1 MEKAGKTCVRFK
13 ERQITAAEKTWY
25 QPLLGKTMWSTSMY
39 RCAAKEQQRDR
50 GLREPREEES
60 WKSVDQKGGPA
71 ACSKGMACEALGR
84 PKKGDR
90 QATRT
95 AALTAGL
102 LA

>member
-1 MEKAGKTCVRFK
+1 MCERFK
-13 ERQITAAEKTWY
+13 ERQITAVEKAWG
-25 QPLLGKTMWSTSMY
+25 QPPLGKTVSTTSLY

-50 GLREPREEES
+50 GLREPREEGS

>member
-1 MEKAGKTCVRFK
+1 
-13 ERQITAAEKTWY
+13 
-25 QPLLGKTMWSTSMY
+25 MWTTSVY
-39 RCAAKEQQRDR
+39 RCAAKEQRRDR
-50 GLREPREEES
+50 GLGEPGEEEFR
-60 WKSVDQKGGPA
+60 KSADQKGGPA

>member
-1 MEKAGKTCVRFK
+1 MAAAGRKDYVDDK
-13 ERQITAAEKTWY
+13 HV
-25 QPLLGKTMWSTSMY
+25 
-39 RCAAKEQQRDR
+39 DR
-50 GLREPREEES
+50 GLREPREAES

-71 ACSKGMACEALGR
+71 ACSNGMACEALGR

>member
-1 MEKAGKTCVRFK
+1 MDHKRVQMC
-13 ERQITAAEKTWY
+13 RQ
-25 QPLLGKTMWSTSMY
+25 
-39 RCAAKEQQRDR
+39 EQQRDR
-50 GLREPREEES
+50 SLREQEFV
-60 WKSVDQKGGPA
+60 KSVDQKGGPA

>member
-1 MEKAGKTCVRFK
+1 
-13 ERQITAAEKTWY
+13 
-25 QPLLGKTMWSTSMY
+25 MWTTSMY
-39 RCAAKEQQRDR
+39 RCAAKEQQRDK
-50 GLREPREEES
+50 GLGEPGEAEF
-60 WKSVDQKGGPA
+60 WKSVDQRGGSA
-71 ACSKGMACEALGR
+71 DCSNGMACEALGR